1 MDLADNF
8 KMLKFLKQFY
18 NEKDLIEH
26 LNIHSFTI
34 KRWEN
39 LQKVPDQYTLDLK
52 KLINKI
58 GSEYKKI
65 DTIKIK
71 FSKIYNN
78 QKMLDQ
84 FYTTDK
90 LANECYKI
98 LLNKLSQLQINID
111 NYMFIEPSAGV
122 GNIFKL
128 LPKDRRIG
136 IELIKDMDPE
146 YKVIDFLDYFP
157 EKENNYIVFGNP
169 PFGLRGNMALR
180 SINHASNFA
189 DIVAFILP
197 PLFNSDGKGTPK
209 KRIKGY
215 KLFYS
220 KELPLQ
226 LFEYPDGRKIKLN
239 VCFQIWT
246 KVNCHLIPERNIKKV
261 DKYIKIFSLSNGI
274 TSDKQRNVKMINNCD
289 FYLPST
295 TFKKVELLSNFEDIV
310 YNRGYGILILKDK
323 RRITR
328 ILKQTDWNKEAMKS
342 VNSSKNIRKSI
353 IENVLIKNGIFN
365 EINIK

>member
-1 MDLADNF
+1 MNLTNNF
-8 KMLKFLKQFY
+8 EMLTFVQKY
-18 NEKDLIEH
+18 YSENWLIEY

-34 KRWEN
+34 KRWKMLKSVPN
-39 LQKVPDQYTLDLK
+39 QYSIDLQ

-58 GSEYKKI
+58 CSENKDI
-65 DTIKIK
+65 DMVNIK

-78 QKMLDQ
+78 QKILDQ

-90 LANECYKI
+90 LAKQCYDL
-98 LLNKLSQLQINID
+98 LLNQLNKMQIEID
-111 NYMFIEPSAGV
+111 NYHFIEPSAGG

-128 LPKDRRIG
+128 LPKKKRIG
-136 IELIKDMDPE
+136 IELEKDINPE
-146 YKVIDFLDYFP
+146 YKVIDFLDYIP
-157 EKENNYIVFGNP
+157 EQRLNYIVLGNP

-180 SINHASNFA
+180 FINHANKFA

-209 KRIKGY
+209 NRVKGY

-220 KELPLQ
+220 KPLPLEI
-226 LFEYPDGRKIKLN
+226 FEYPDGTKIKLN

-246 KVNCHLIPERNIKKV
+246 KVNCHLIPEKESKKV
-261 DKYIKIFSLSNGI
+261 DEYIKIYSLSNGV
-274 TSDKQRNVKMINNCD
+274 TSDKQRNLKMIDNCD

-295 TFKKVELLSNFEDIV
+295 TFKKVELLRNFKDIH
-310 YNRGYGILILKDK
+310 YNRGYGILILKNK
-323 RRITR
+323 RIITR
-328 ILKQTDWNKEAMKS
+328 ILKQTDWNDEALKS

-365 EINIK
+365 Q